1 MHCEHLSVNVMVL
14 FVLFLSASRQMMGNA
29 NKAWLY
35 EVHTPINALYIKFDK
50 VLKFILKSL

>member
-1 MHCEHLSVNVMVL
+1 MVL